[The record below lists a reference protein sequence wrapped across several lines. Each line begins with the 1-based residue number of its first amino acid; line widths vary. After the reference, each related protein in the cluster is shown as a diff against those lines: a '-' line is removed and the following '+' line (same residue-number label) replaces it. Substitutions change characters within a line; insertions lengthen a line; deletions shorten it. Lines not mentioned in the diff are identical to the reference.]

1 MAHIFTNLFVDDDF
15 LIRNAADDTIFLDIN
30 VSGTTGTST
39 TLSVSQTA
47 NRTVT
52 LPDATTTLVGTDT
65 TDTLTNKTLTSPVL
79 TTPQINDTSEDHQY
93 VFAVSELAADRT
105 VTLPLLTGNDTFLF
119 EDHPATL
126 TNKTLGSPVLTTPQ
140 INDTSADHQYIFAV
154 NELAADRT
162 VTLPLLTGND
172 TFVFEAHSQTLTNK
186 TIDADNNTISN
197 LAHGAEVDNP
207 SSGVH
212 GVTGDVVGTTDTQT
226 LTNKTL
232 TSPVL
237 TTPEINDTSLD
248 HQYVFAVSE
257 LTADRTITLPLLTGN
272 DTFVFEAH
280 TQTLTNKTLTSPIIN
295 EILDSN
301 GNEEL
306 IFVTTASAVNEFT
319 LTNAATGLNP
329 ELSVT
334 GDDLNVGLDFLT
346 KGTGVFTFAASGAT
360 TSAELRLE
368 DNTGGQYIAVTVPAT
383 VAANRTHTI
392 PDTADDTFAMVAAT
406 QTLSNK
412 TLTLPQINDTS
423 EDHQYVFAVNE
434 LTADRT
440 VTLPLLTGNDTF
452 VFETHTQTLT
462 NKTLTSPIINE
473 ILDSNGNEELIF
485 VTTASAVN
493 ELTLTNAATGT
504 NPELSATGGDVN
516 VGLDFQAKGTGTY
529 RFLATA
535 DTSTVISL
543 FEDTDNGTNSVSL
556 QAPATLGGNFTLTL
570 PGITDTLVTR
580 TNTDTLTNKT
590 ITDSS
595 NTVRATQL
603 GTTGSDV
610 NVSSATAPTEGQVLQ
625 ATAATTATWQ
635 YRGWRESV
643 RAATTAAGTLASDF
657 ENTDVIDGV
666 TLATNDRILIKNQA
680 VATENGIYIVQA
692 TGAPV
697 RANDYAS
704 GSSVASTFV
713 LVQEGTA
720 NADSLWICTN
730 NSGSDVVGTDGL
742 TFAQISGAGDV
753 TGPGSSTDNAL
764 VRWDGTGGDTIQN
777 SGVTLDDSQNVS
789 GVNTIVFETGANDLT
804 LAAATQS
811 TGAATATLP
820 DLGGTGGNLVIDNLA
835 QTLSN
840 KTLTLPQINDTSE
853 DHQYV
858 FAVNELTADRTVTL
872 PLLTGNDTFVF
883 EAHSQTLTNKDLVD
897 SSTAVVDAGDN
908 TIQILFDAAGT
919 TSTSTTLTSSQ
930 TANRVITLPDAT
942 TTLVGTDT
950 TDTLSNKTLTLPQIN
965 DTSADHQYVFAV
977 SELAADR
984 TVTLPLLTGNDT
996 FVFEAHTQ
1004 TLTNKTLTSPIINE
1018 ILDSNGNE
1026 EVIFVTTASA
1036 VNEFTIT
1043 NAATTD
1049 SPVLSVTGGDANI
1062 DLSLQVKGTGT
1073 YELLGTA
1080 TTQAFLRFYEDTD
1093 NGTNYVALAPPAA
1106 ISGNVTLTLPVATDQ
1121 LVGRATTD
1129 TLTNKTITGSTNNV
1143 EADSLK
1149 TTGSPVNVSGAAPPT
1164 TGQVLKAT
1172 SATTAT
1178 WQDEGQETF
1187 TDDVFAI
1194 QDAVDNTIQILFNAA
1209 GTTSTSTTLTS
1220 SQTANRVITFPD
1232 ATTTVVGTDV
1242 TQTLTNKTLT
1252 SPIVNQ
1258 ILDSNSNEL
1267 LIFTTTASAVNELTL
1282 ANAATGTNPTF
1293 SATGG
1298 DANVGIDF
1306 QVKGTGT
1313 YQLQGTATTQAFLR
1327 FYEDTDNGTNYIALA
1342 PAAAI
1347 TANSTLTLP
1356 EATDTLVARA
1366 TTDTLTNKT
1375 ITGSTNTVHASHL
1388 RTTGAA
1394 VDVASAAPPTTGQV
1408 LTATSA
1414 TTATWQTG
1422 GTGLASYQLVGP
1434 QATASSTSFTA
1445 IAYFPW
1451 LDSRYSSYTSGIVV
1465 LRATIGNRNLNI
1477 RLRDVTNATTL
1488 GSATVTTTGSTS
1500 FSVSNPASDAQ
1511 VELQISKSAG
1521 GGTNPMIFGVVLEF
1535 ST

>member
-1 MAHIFTNLFVDDDF
+1 MAHIFNNIFVDDEF
-15 LIRNAADDTIFLDIN
+15 LIRNAADNTIFLDIN
-30 VSGTTGTST
+30 ISGTAATST
-39 TLSVSQTA
+39 TFDVSQTA
-47 NRTVT
+47 NRTISF
-52 LPDATTTLVGTDT
+52 PDATTTLVGTDT
-65 TDTLTNKTLTSPVL
+65 TDVLSNKTLTL
-79 TTPQINDTSEDHQY
+79 PQINDTSLDHQY
-93 VFAVSELAADRT
+93 VFAVNELTADRT

-126 TNKTLGSPVLTTPQ
+126 TNKTLSSAILTNPE
-140 INDTSADHQYIFAV
+140 INDTSQDHQYVFAV
-154 NELAADRT
+154 NELTADRT

-248 HQYVFAVSE
+248 HQYVVAVSE
-257 LTADRTITLPLLTGN
+257 LTADRTVTLPLLTGN

-301 GNEEL
+301 GNQEVV
-306 IFVTTASAVNEFT
+306 FVTTASAVNEFT
-319 LTNAATGLNP
+319 
-329 ELSVT
+329 V
-334 GDDLNVGLDFLT
+334 
-346 KGTGVFTFAASGAT
+346 
-360 TSAELRLE
+360 
-368 DNTGGQYIAVTVPAT
+368 
-383 VAANRTHTI
+383 
-392 PDTADDTFAMVAAT
+392 
-406 QTLSNK
+406 
-412 TLTLPQINDTS
+412 
-423 EDHQYVFAVNE
+423 
-434 LTADRT
+434 
-440 VTLPLLTGNDTF
+440 
-452 VFETHTQTLT
+452 
-462 NKTLTSPIINE
+462 
-473 ILDSNGNEELIF
+473 
-485 VTTASAVN
+485 
-493 ELTLTNAATGT
+493 TNAATGT
-504 NPELSATGGDVN
+504 NPELSATGDDAN
-516 VGLDFQAKGTGTY
+516 VGFDFQAKGTGTY

-543 FEDTDNGTNSVSL
+543 FEDTDNGSNSVSL
-556 QAPATLGGNFTLTL
+556 QAPAALGGNFTLTL
-570 PGITDTLVTR
+570 PGSTDTLVARDT
-580 TNTDTLTNKT
+580 TDTLTNKT
-590 ITDSS
+590 ITSTT

-603 GTTGSDV
+603 GTTGADV

-643 RAATTAAGTLASDF
+643 RAATTGAGTLASDF

-666 TLATNDRILIKNQA
+666 TLATNDRILIKNQGDP
-680 VATENGIYIVQA
+680 TENGIYIVQA
-692 TGAPV
+692 TGAPL

-713 LVQEGTA
+713 IAQEGTA
-720 NADSLWICTN
+720 NADTLWMCTN
-730 NSGSDVVGTDGL
+730 NSGTDVVGTDGL
-742 TFAQISGAGDV
+742 TFAQISGSGDV
-753 TGPGSSTDNAL
+753 TGPGSSTDNAI

-789 GVNTIVFETGANDLT
+789 GINTIVFETGANDLT
-804 LAAATQS
+804 LAAATQT

-840 KTLTLPQINDTSE
+840 KTLTLPQINDTSL

-858 FAVNELTADRTVTL
+858 FGVNELTADRTVTL

-908 TIQILFDAAGT
+908 TIQILFNAAGT

-965 DTSADHQYVFAV
+965 DTSEDHQYVFAV
-977 SELAADR
+977 SELTADR

-1049 SPVLSVTGGDANI
+1049 SPVLSVTGDDANI

-1093 NGTNYVALAPPAA
+1093 NGTNYVAVAPPAA

-1129 TLTNKTITGSTNNV
+1129 TLTNKTITGATNNV

-1187 TDDVFAI
+1187 TDDTFAI
-1194 QDAVDNTIQILFNAA
+1194 QDAGDNTIEILFDAA

-1252 SPIVNQ
+1252 SPIINE
-1258 ILDSNSNEL
+1258 ILDSNGNEL
-1267 LIFTTTASAVNELTL
+1267 LIFTTTASAVNEFTL
-1282 ANAATGTNPTF
+1282 ANAATGTNPSF
-1293 SATGG
+1293 ASTGG
-1298 DANVGIDF
+1298 DANIGIDF

-1313 YQLQGTATTQAFLR
+1313 YQLLGTTTTQAFLR

-1347 TANSTLTLP
+1347 TSNSTLTLP

-1394 VDVASAAPPTTGQV
+1394 VDVVSAAPPTSGQV

-1434 QATASSTSFTA
+1434 QASASSTNFTA
-1445 IAYFPW
+1445 IGYFPW

-1465 LRATIGNRNLNI
+1465 LRATIGDRNLNI
-1477 RLRDVTNATTL
+1477 RLRDVTNAATL
-1488 GSATVTTTGSTS
+1488 GSATVSSTGSTS
-1500 FSVSNPASDAQ
+1500 FSVTNPASDAQ
-1511 VELQISKSAG
+1511 VELQISKSAN
-1521 GGTNPMIFGVVLEF
+1521 GGTNPLIFGVVLEF